1 MDDFIRQAE
10 VELEW
15 SEREVRDVR
24 AILAD
29 AAARLLGEVSQGQAL
44 TALQFQDISD
54 QLLAS
59 ALRRIAAVRAAMRAS
74 RVGGCPSPA
83 LPGAASPVQRADL
96 QPGPAELF

>member
-1 MDDFIRQAE
+1 MDEFIRQAE
-10 VELEW
+10 AELES

-29 AAARLLGEVSQGQAL
+29 AAARLLHDVSQGQAL

-59 ALRRIAAVRAAMRAS
+59 ALRRITAVRARMRAS
-74 RVGGCPSPA
+74 AVGGCPCPV
-83 LPGAASPVQRADL
+83 LPSAESPVHRADL
-96 QPGPAELF
+96 QPGSVELF